1 MLSTLKAKRATQIP
15 QYTETK
21 QGIFLFGGSVHDFH
35 EWEFRTMSKY
45 LGTKD
50 EDKPALA
57 GRIVEGLR
65 DDVLTIAMSIGYE
78 KLATTTGVA
87 ELVDAMRA
95 TVFPYK
101 DLEAKELYRVGH
113 EVNGMLSRQL
123 GESMYAYINRRK

>member
-1 MLSTLKAKRATQIP
+1 MLPILKAKRATQIP

-45 LGTKD
+45 LGTKE
-50 EDKPALA
+50 EDRPALA

-65 DDVLTIAMSIGYE
+65 DDALTIAMTIGYE
-78 KLATTTGVA
+78 KLATSKGV
-87 ELVDAMRA
+87 EHLVNEMRA

-101 DLEAKELYRVGH
+101 DLEV
-113 EVNGMLSRQL
+113 
-123 GESMYAYINRRK
+123 